1 MTEGDIARVG
11 GLLLAAGGST
21 RFGSPKQLAE
31 HKGKT
36 LIRRAA
42 EAIGG
47 AGCSAVVVVL
57 GSCVEECSAEV
68 RDLDLSIVIN
78 DHWQTGMSSS
88 IKAGL
93 AKLLKLD
100 PEIDGVLITLL
111 DQPLVTAEHL
121 AGFIERFRADR
132 PNVIAA
138 EYDGTTGVPA
148 LFSRDLFDELF
159 KLEGELG
166 ARSMIRGHKDPLT
179 ISLEEASTDVDN
191 RLEIQRLD
199 DHK

>member
-31 HKGKT
+31 YKGKT

-42 EAIGG
+42 EALSGVG
-47 AGCSAVVVVL
+47 LSATVVVL
-57 GSCVEECSAEV
+57 GSCVEECSAEI

-100 PEIDGVLITLL
+100 PEIDGVLITLM

-138 EYDGTTGVPA
+138 EYGGITGVPA
-148 LFSRDLFDELF
+148 LFSRRLFDELL
-159 KLEGELG
+159 KLEGDQG
-166 ARSMIRGHKDPLT
+166 ARSIVRKRMDLSKVRLEKAAADLDT
-179 ISLEEASTDVDN
+179 LEELRNLSN
-191 RLEIQRLD
+191 
-199 DHK
+199 